1 MDVYINVFYKLSF
14 IKSNKHMQRTP
25 VKMLGAI
32 ATPSKRKKTIEIGNT
47 CTCTSSALQCQHQP
61 IKTIEIG
68 NIDTW

>member
-25 VKMLGAI
+25 MKMLGTI
-32 ATPSKRKKTIEIGNT
+32 ATRSKRNKNNRDRKYV
-47 CTCTSSALQCQHQP
+47 QCQHQP